1 MLDDCATI
9 DPRERRERVLRVRNA
24 LLELLRSWEDL
35 NDLPRSIPT
44 KVERREAPPPSG
56 HHNR

>member
-1 MLDDCATI
+1 M
-9 DPRERRERVLRVRNA
+9 RFRNA
-24 LLELLRSWEDL
+24 LLEVLRAWEDL

-44 KVERREAPPPSG
+44 VAERGERLPKTE